1 MASTSELNGQDAPY
15 VLYHNLW
22 SICSIMVR
30 YTLAVKGAPHDSA
43 AAMVVQEQ
51 EVDIFNGAQFA
62 EKYLLEV
69 NPKGQVRIPLQT
81 FTLLPSGQLC
91 GAGESKGRH

>member
-15 VLYHNLW
+15 VLYHHLW

-30 YTLAVKGAPHDSA
+30 YSLAIKGAPRDSA
-43 AAMVVQEQ
+43 AAMVVEEQ
-51 EVDIFNGAQFA
+51 EVDIYNGAQLA

-69 NPKGQVRIPLQT
+69 NPKGQVRIPLQK
-81 FTLLPSGQLC
+81 FDLLPSGQL
-91 GAGESKGRH
+91 